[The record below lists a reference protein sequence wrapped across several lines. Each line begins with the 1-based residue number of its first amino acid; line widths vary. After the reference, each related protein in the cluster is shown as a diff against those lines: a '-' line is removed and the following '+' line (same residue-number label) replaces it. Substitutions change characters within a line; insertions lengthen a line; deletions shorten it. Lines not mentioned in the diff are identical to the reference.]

1 MSDLVLV
8 EHFRFLHLLHGHYL
22 PGLLELAYA
31 HLTKGSSAD
40 DAQRIE
46 VFQSDLLSP
55 TSFNHI
61 TNLHLPVEFRLLMQ
75 YVLFDEFLLSL
86 AQIELLHLLHKHLP
100 SYIRLYLMGTYLPF
114 SLSPRPS
121 TSDTSSRC
129 KLWRSLLAPWQPM
142 SPPAIATAK
151 HCFAEVTL
159 SIQRL
164 LLLPDRLSAKSSRA
178 TIE

>member
-1 MSDLVLV
+1 MPYLILV
-8 EHFRFLHLLHGHYL
+8 EHFRFLHLLHGHDL

-31 HLTKGSSAD
+31 HLTEGSSAN

-55 TSFNHI
+55 TSFNHN

-75 YVLFDEFLLSL
+75 YILLDEFLLSL
-86 AQIELLHLLHKHLP
+86 AQIQLLHLFHEHLP
-100 SYIRLYLMGTYLPF
+100 SYIRLYWMCTYLPS
-114 SLSPRPS
+114 SLSPHPS
-121 TSDTSSRC
+121 ASDTSSRC
-129 KLWRSLLAPWQPM
+129 KLWRSLHAPWQPM
-142 SPPAIATAK
+142 SPPAIAAAM
-151 HCFAEVTL
+151 HCFAEATL
-159 SIQRL
+159 SMLRL